1 MKMIAKTVFQRAK
14 TPVMALICMPLLAIP
29 SQVGMAQVP
38 AKAAPYHVQDEYAIY
53 GNVNTA
59 GGEDEVAVNPTDPN
73 NIIVAVLAGINR
85 MADGEVPDGTA
96 EQRTRRGQEAN
107 AFSVFAVTWNRGQ
120 TWTYSEDHTGRS
132 NFDPAV
138 AFGPD
143 GTLYRYV
150 EASGDFKTSVDK
162 GKTWSPAGAGLSL
175 RGRAEIFVDNSTG
188 TVYVDAPGSTGTPAH
203 ASVSVVASNDKGTT
217 WTAPQWFDSP
227 EYPALAVNISSAMT
241 AGNGRMAVAYISGT
255 AGGAAPRIVFG
266 TSKDY
271 GKTFER
277 HVVPYQGAADFVML
291 AGDQSTPGKYAIMTM
306 SPDRTQLPVYVTK
319 DYGNTWSRKVVAA
332 RAPAGTI
339 VYHKGDKAKGH
350 NISDDPM
357 LDIKYSNKGQLAIL
371 WRAIY
376 PDGSFDIWS
385 SFSPDGGKTF
395 KSLRVNNATSPPKS
409 LDRSNFLNHDD
420 YWDLDFDNEFVHFVY
435 TASQP
440 GYLAS
445 WYARIPISDYLSPP
459 ARVDTRTQ
467 WWNPAGQYIPK

>member
-1 MKMIAKTVFQRAK
+1 
-14 TPVMALICMPLLAIP
+14 
-29 SQVGMAQVP
+29 
-38 AKAAPYHVQDEYAIY
+38 
-53 GNVNTA
+53 
-59 GGEDEVAVNPTDPN
+59 
-73 NIIVAVLAGINR
+73 
-85 MADGEVPDGTA
+85 
-96 EQRTRRGQEAN
+96 
-107 AFSVFAVTWNRGQ
+107 
-120 TWTYSEDHTGRS
+120 
-132 NFDPAV
+132 
-138 AFGPD
+138 
-143 GTLYRYV
+143 
-150 EASGDFKTSVDK
+150 
-162 GKTWSPAGAGLSL
+162 
-175 RGRAEIFVDNSTG
+175 
-188 TVYVDAPGSTGTPAH
+188 
-203 ASVSVVASNDKGTT
+203 
-217 WTAPQWFDSP
+217 
-227 EYPALAVNISSAMT
+227 MT

-277 HVVPYQGAADFVML
+277 HVVPYQGAPDFVML

-339 VYHKGDKAKGH
+339 VYHKGEKAKGH

-385 SFSPDGGKTF
+385 SFSQDGGKTF
-395 KSLRVNNATSPPKS
+395 KALRVNNATSPPKS

-440 GYLAS
+440 GFLAS
-445 WYARIPISDYLSPP
+445 WYARIPISDYLSPTPP